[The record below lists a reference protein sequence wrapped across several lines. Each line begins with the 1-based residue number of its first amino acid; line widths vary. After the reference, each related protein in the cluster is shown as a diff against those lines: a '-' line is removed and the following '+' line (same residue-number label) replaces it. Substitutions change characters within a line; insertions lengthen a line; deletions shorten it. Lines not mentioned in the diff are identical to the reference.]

1 VSAVTENELLAKA
14 IRIAAAAFEGTMD
27 KGGSP
32 YILHCLAVMQGVRHL
47 GFGAMAAA
55 VLHDLLEDRPEWSA
69 QRLRDEDFP
78 EDLVRTVE
86 LLTRSEGED
95 YQAYIARLAPD
106 AIARA
111 IKIADLSH
119 NMDPAR
125 LPDLSEHTMERMR
138 KYHTAYCF
146 LTKGR

>member
-1 VSAVTENELLAKA
+1 MPENELLAKA
-14 IRIAAAAFEGTMD
+14 VRIAAVAFEGTMD

-69 QRLRDEDFP
+69 ERLRQEGFP
-78 EDLVRTVE
+78 EELVRTVE
-86 LLTRSEGED
+86 LLTRREGED
-95 YQAYIARLAPD
+95 YAHYIARLAPD
-106 AIARA
+106 TTARA

-125 LPDLSEHTMERMR
+125 LPDLSERTMERMR

-146 LTKGR
+146 LTKGA